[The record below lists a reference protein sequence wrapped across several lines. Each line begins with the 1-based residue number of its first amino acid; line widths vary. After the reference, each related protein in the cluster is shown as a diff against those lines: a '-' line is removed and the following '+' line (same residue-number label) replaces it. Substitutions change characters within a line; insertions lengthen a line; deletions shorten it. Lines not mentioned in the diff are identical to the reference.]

1 MIKSDIIKIVWISIK
16 VAVVLFAIFQAS
28 NVTILYQGF

>member
-1 MIKSDIIKIVWISIK
+1 MIKDGLKIVWIGIK
-16 VAVVLFAIFQAS
+16 VAIVLFAVFQAT